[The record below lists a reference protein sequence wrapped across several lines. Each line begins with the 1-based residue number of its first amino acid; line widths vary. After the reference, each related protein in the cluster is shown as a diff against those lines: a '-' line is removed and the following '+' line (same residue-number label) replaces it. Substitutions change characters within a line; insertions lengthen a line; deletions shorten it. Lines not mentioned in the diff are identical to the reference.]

1 MPTVSKFTFDFIV
14 DKLSPL
20 ENLENVASILTW
32 RIDGLDCTTMQ
43 KDVLLFYE
51 IILVS
56 FNFIFTF
63 LNGIIFS
70 SLNPVPVPLKH
81 EHFLN
86 KPSPL
91 DIKKLIPAL
100 FNYWIILLFRANCL
114 VTIFIP
120 ISCRQLNFSCK
131 RRTLVI
137 LIENTWSE
145 ILWKH
150 ELLFSVE
157 GYNKIRYDWCFYA
170 TRNNACYF
178 PDTLD
183 NPGVKQ
189 YFFWFRGGLKRKN
202 KTCFSPWSNNNNNN
216 NIGIRKEL
224 TSNSLH
230 K

>member
-1 MPTVSKFTFDFIV
+1 MPTVSKFTVDFIV
-14 DKLSPL
+14 DKLTPL

-63 LNGIIFS
+63 PNGIIFS

-100 FNYWIILLFRANCL
+100 FNYWI
-114 VTIFIP
+114 
-120 ISCRQLNFSCK
+120 
-131 RRTLVI
+131 
-137 LIENTWSE
+137 
-145 ILWKH
+145 
-150 ELLFSVE
+150 
-157 GYNKIRYDWCFYA
+157 YCF
-170 TRNNACYF
+170 
-178 PDTLD
+178 
-183 NPGVKQ
+183 
-189 YFFWFRGGLKRKN
+189 
-202 KTCFSPWSNNNNNN
+202 
-216 NIGIRKEL
+216 EL
-224 TSNSLH
+224 TVWWLSSYQSAAGSWIFHVRGELW
-230 K
+230 